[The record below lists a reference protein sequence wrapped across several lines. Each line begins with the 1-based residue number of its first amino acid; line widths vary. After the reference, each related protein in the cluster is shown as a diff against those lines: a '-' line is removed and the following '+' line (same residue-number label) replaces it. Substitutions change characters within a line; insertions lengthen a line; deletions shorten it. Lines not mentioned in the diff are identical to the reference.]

1 MKKSAT
7 IPDPPQMPLRRILAI
22 ATHERELMIC
32 VLGVVVL
39 PILHSG
45 LLLLLTFTL
54 SQGEPAAALTDLLT
68 NTLPFVGY
76 AHLVSL
82 VATWIITL
90 ALLSKVDERMHF
102 LMGFLMA
109 VLMLTPILS
118 IVFFPIPIAIIWAI
132 DRAARIKLKAN
143 GVTVGMM
150 GADLGTLRKQLAEQE
165 LDEEDIT
172 PSLAE
177 QPS

>member
-7 IPDPPQMPLRRILAI
+7 TPDTIEIPLRRLLAI

-45 LLLLLTFTL
+45 LLLVLTFTL

-68 NTLPFVGY
+68 NTVPFVGY

-90 ALLSKVDERMHF
+90 ALLSKVDERMRF
-102 LMGFLMA
+102 LMGFLVA
-109 VLMLTPILS
+109 VLMLTPLLH
-118 IVFFPIPIAIIWAI
+118 IVFLPSPIAFIWAI
-132 DRAARIKLKAN
+132 DRAARTKLKAN
-143 GVTVGMM
+143 GVMVGMM
-150 GADLGTLRKQLAEQE
+150 GADLGTLRKRLAEQE

>member
-7 IPDPPQMPLRRILAI
+7 TPDTIEIPLRRLLAI

-39 PILHSG
+39 LVLHTG
-45 LLLLLTFTL
+45 LLLLSTL
-54 SQGEPAAALTDLLT
+54 AVLQGEPASTLADLLT

-90 ALLSKVDERMHF
+90 ALLSKVHERMHF
-102 LMGFLMA
+102 LTGVLVA
-109 VLMLTPILS
+109 GLMLTPILH
-118 IVFFPIPIAIIWAI
+118 IVFLPIPIAIIWAI

-143 GVTVGMM
+143 GVMVGMM
-150 GADLGTLRKQLAEQE
+150 GADLGTLRKQLSEQE

-172 PSLAE
+172 PSVAE